1 MAIITPGAFTYTQ
14 WGQRHDATGKIATL
28 VDLLSQ
34 KNSIIE
40 DGLTV
45 ECQSGNAYEYT
56 QVVKLPTPA
65 RRSYN
70 VGVPITMAGV
80 AKQTAV
86 CMEYADW
93 VQFDASLA
101 ELGGNLA
108 ELRAQEVAMHM
119 EGLGQLVAS
128 DLFYAN
134 RATDPT
140 QLTGLA
146 NIYNTVNTATSPIAS
161 NVIDCGGTGSTNSS
175 MWLVTWGP
183 RHIHLLF
190 PKGTQAGLKH
200 EDFGKGWGLDGSTPA
215 LQLPVYRD
223 YLSWKLGLAIHDYRF
238 GVRACN
244 IDVTLLNGG
253 SAANLINI
261 LVRMTQKTPVQ
272 PAGVGPVQ
280 DATDATDKIVMG
292 RSAIYV
298 NRTIATFLDL
308 QAMNK
313 TNVLLKMEEW
323 DGQAVTT
330 FRGIP
335 IRIVDKLT
343 TTESRVT

>member
-1 MAIITPGAFTYTQ
+1 MAVITPGAMTYSE
-14 WGQRHDATGKIATL
+14 WGLRHDPTGKISTL

-34 KNSIIE
+34 QNGIV
-40 DGLTV
+40 DDMLTV

-70 VGVPITMAGV
+70 VGVPITQAGV

-86 CMEYADW
+86 CMEYGDW

-101 ELGGNLA
+101 ELGGTLA
-108 ELRAQEVAMHM
+108 ELRAQEVALHM
-119 EGLGQLVAS
+119 EGLSQLVAT

-134 RATDPT
+134 RSLDPT

-146 NIYNTVNTATSPIAS
+146 NIYNTINPANSPIAS
-161 NVIDCGGTGSTNSS
+161 NVIDCGGTGSTNTS
-175 MWLVTWGP
+175 MWLITWGP
-183 RHIHLLF
+183 KHIHALF

-200 EDFGKGWGLDGSTPA
+200 EDFGKGWGLDNSTPQM
-215 LQLPVYRD
+215 QLPVYRD
-223 YLSWKLGLAIHDYRF
+223 YLSWKLGLAVHDWRF

-244 IDVTLLNGG
+244 IDVTQLSGG
-253 SAANLINI
+253 SAANLINT
-261 LVRMTQKTPVQ
+261 LVRMTQRMPIQ

-280 DATDATDKIVMG
+280 DSDAPDKIVMG
-292 RSAIYV
+292 RSAIYC
-298 NRTIATFLDL
+298 NRTIATYLDL

-323 DGQAVTT
+323 DGKAVTT
-330 FRGIP
+330 FRSIP
-335 IRIVDKLT
+335 IRVVDVIST
-343 TTESRVT
+343 SESWVQ

>member
-1 MAIITPGAFTYTQ
+1 MALITPGAFTYSE
-14 WGQRHDATGKIATL
+14 WGLRHDATGKISTL

-34 KNSIIE
+34 KNGIVE
-40 DGLTV
+40 DMLTV
-45 ECQSGNAYEYT
+45 ECQSGNAFEYT

-70 VGVPITMAGV
+70 VGVPITQAGV

-108 ELRAQEVAMHM
+108 ELRAQEVALHM
-119 EGLGQLVAS
+119 EALSQTVAT

-146 NIYNTVNTATSPIAS
+146 NIYNTVNPANSPIAG
-161 NVIDCGGTGSTNSS
+161 NVIDCGGTGNTNSS

-183 RHIHLLF
+183 RHIHALF

-200 EDFGKGWGLDGSTPA
+200 NDHGKGWGLDQSTPQ
-215 LQLPVYRD
+215 LQMEVYRD
-223 YLSWKLGLAIHDYRF
+223 YLSWKLGLAVHDYRF

-253 SAANLINI
+253 NAANLINT
-261 LVRMTQKTPVQ
+261 LVRMTQKPPIQ

-280 DATDATDKIVMG
+280 DSDAPDKIVMG

-298 NRTIATFLDL
+298 NRTIATYLDL

-323 DGQAVTT
+323 DGEAVTT
-330 FRGIP
+330 FRSIP
-335 IRIVDKLT
+335 IRVVDALL
-343 TTESRVT
+343 TTESRVV

>member
-1 MAIITPGAFTYTQ
+1 MAIITPGAFTYSE
-14 WGQRHDATGKIATL
+14 WALRHDPTGKIATL

-34 KNSIIE
+34 KNGIVE
-40 DGLTV
+40 DMLTV

-65 RRSYN
+65 RRAYN

-93 VQFDASLA
+93 VQYDASLA

-108 ELRAQEVAMHM
+108 ELRAQEIALHM
-119 EGLGQLVAS
+119 EGMGQLVAT

-134 RATDPT
+134 RSTDPT
-140 QLTGLA
+140 QITGLS
-146 NIYNTVNTATSPIAS
+146 NIYNTINPATSPIAQ
-161 NVIDCGGTGSTNSS
+161 NVIDCAGTGNTNSS
-175 MWLVTWGP
+175 MWLLTWGP
-183 RHIHLLF
+183 KHIHALF
-190 PKGTQAGLKH
+190 PKGSSAGLKH
-200 EDFGKGWGLDGSTPA
+200 EDYGKGWGLDNSTPQM
-215 LQLPVYRD
+215 QLPVYRD
-223 YLSWKLGLAIHDYRF
+223 YLCWKLGLAIHDWRF
-238 GVRACN
+238 AVRACN
-244 IDVTLLNGG
+244 VDVPSLAGG
-253 SAANLINI
+253 SGANLINT
-261 LVRMTQKTPVQ
+261 LVRMVQRTPVQ

-280 DATDATDKIVMG
+280 DSDAPDKIVMG
-292 RSAIYV
+292 RSALYM
-298 NRTIATFLDL
+298 NRTLATYLDL

-323 DGQAVTT
+323 DGEAVTT

-335 IRIVDKLT
+335 IRIVDALT
-343 TTESRVT
+343 TSESRVV